1 MFVFANLLQ
10 AVAAVLNVV
19 LTLYFWIV
27 IISALLSW
35 VNPDPY
41 NPIVRILRNLTEPV
55 FNMVRRWLPF
65 TMIGG
70 IDLSPIIVLLAIQF
84 VKIFLVQSLMELS
97 VGMRQPM

>member
-1 MFVFANLLQ
+1 MLVFGNLLQ
-10 AVAAVLNVV
+10 ALASVLGTV

-55 FNMVRRWLPF
+55 FYRIRRWLPF
-65 TMIGG
+65 TMVGG
-70 IDLSPIIVLLAIQF
+70 IDLSPLIVLLAIQF
-84 VKIFLVQSLMELS
+84 LQIFLVRTLAMTA
-97 VGMRQPM
+97 MRMG

>member
-55 FNMVRRWLPF
+55 FNQVRRWLPF

-84 VKIFLVQSLMELS
+84 VKIFLVQSLMEMAM
-97 VGMRQPM
+97 GMRQPM